1 MLKAR
6 YDQVSKETLFSQKFN
21 ISTKSAAKSTY
32 YERIFPFTKNEDSDI
47 RRRTKMSK
55 EKCIHIWYALKN
67 LGASEDLY
75 TSVRM

>member
-6 YDQVSKETLFSQKFN
+6 YDQVSEKTLFSQKFN
-21 ISTKSAAKSTY
+21 ISIQKKVHTV
-32 YERIFPFTKNEDSDI
+32 YEGIFPFTKNEDSDV

-55 EKCIHIWYALKN
+55 EKCIRIWYALKN

-75 TSVRM
+75 TRVRM

>member
-1 MLKAR
+1 MLEVR
-6 YDQVSKETLFSQKFN
+6 YDQVLKKTLFSQEFN
-21 ISTKSAAKSTY
+21 ISTKSAQ
-32 YERIFPFTKNEDSDI
+32 YERIFPFTKDEDFEV

-75 TSVRM
+75 TRVKM

>member
-6 YDQVSKETLFSQKFN
+6 YDQISKKTLFSQKFN
-21 ISTKSAAKSTY
+21 ISAKNVC
-32 YERIFPFTKNEDSDI
+32 YERIFPFTKNEDSDV

-75 TSVRM
+75 TRVRM